1 VPPIFPHEFRRTVLW
16 ILLLIASDLTP
27 TGLSPSLAVHS
38 RTFGFSQE
46 ALEKVLTPHLPPLSG
61 RHSVCLLPLSIAF
74 NNGISF
80 DFFSSGYEDVSIP
93 RVTPPYGVSKRQ
105 EVPFGHPWVT
115 GSMRLAKD

>member
-74 NNGISF
+74 NNGRSKEVGGFRLRGHYPLWRSVPDCF
-80 DFFSSGYEDVSIP
+80 D
-93 RVTPPYGVSKRQ
+93 
-105 EVPFGHPWVT
+105 
-115 GSMRLAKD
+115 